1 MKYCKNNIHRA
12 RENEKTILIKKFICI
27 KEVWSLNMDKLM
39 HEINKGWIKIWEI
52 PFWFIALSGY
62 HRLFWWVL
70 CCWRPFNLL
79 SYCVEVMNFDCKQNF
94 QAASI
99 RLSHYTAWSYEITVP
114 VSLTNIM
121 QMAGSLV
128 RRKFFNMGIY
138 DNVCFVQMK
147 MKKNLTIY
155 GVQCISK
162 YRPTW
167 MHVLI

>member
-1 MKYCKNNIHRA
+1 MERDNTIS

-99 RLSHYTAWSYEITVP
+99 RLSHYTAWSYEITVAY
-114 VSLTNIM
+114 L
-121 QMAGSLV
+121 Q
-128 RRKFFNMGIY
+128 IY
-138 DNVCFVQMK
+138 IPINNNLHIKWHKK
-147 MKKNLTIY
+147 MKIKIEKLIVWMRSGKNY
-155 GVQCISK
+155 
-162 YRPTW
+162 
-167 MHVLI
+167 